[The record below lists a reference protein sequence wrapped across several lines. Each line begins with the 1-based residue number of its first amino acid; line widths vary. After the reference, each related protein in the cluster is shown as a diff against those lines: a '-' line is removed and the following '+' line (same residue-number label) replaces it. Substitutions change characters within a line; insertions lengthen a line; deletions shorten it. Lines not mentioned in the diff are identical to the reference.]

1 MVRILIVDDN
11 KQITEVLKAFAEK
24 EGMEVDLAYDGEEAW
39 SLFNN
44 EDYDIILLDIM
55 MPKMDGYELLQRIR
69 KKSMVPVILITAK
82 GEDYERIMG
91 LDYGADD
98 YIVKPFS
105 VAEVMARVRAI
116 LRRVQPEDSTG
127 DYLQVDNLEL
137 DMEKYECRIDGEDI
151 SLTKKEFEILYLLA
165 SNENK
170 VFTRDNLLDSLW
182 GNDYFGD
189 PRTVDTHIKRLR
201 AKIGPQ
207 ENRNWGITTV
217 RGLGYKFEVFDEE

>member
-44 EDYDIILLDIM
+44 EGYDIILLDIM
-55 MPKMDGYELLQRIR
+55 MPKIDGYELLQRIR